1 MNLNWATVIDEMLK
15 DPTRV
20 DVIDWAENEIG
31 FGRGTPGQHRAIK
44 VIRSGADISE
54 FLGRTPNVLNE
65 MLQATSPVQWR
76 CNPEPSE
83 WNAIQIVH
91 HLADNESVNA
101 VRIRSV
107 LTEDTPEIFGYDSD
121 PWTRFFSIEPIM
133 DALERFR
140 VCRRNTL
147 ALMGNLTEA
156 DKSKQGI
163 LSYRGAESLRV
174 LLAVLAGHDLDHIWQ
189 LGDVLEL
196 QRSDFG
202 VDI

>member
-1 MNLNWATVIDEMLK
+1 MNFNWATVLDEMLK
-15 DPTRV
+15 DPSRV
-20 DVIDWAENEIG
+20 DLLDWAENEIR
-31 FGRGTPGQHRAIK
+31 FDRCTPGQHRAVKIIK
-44 VIRSGADISE
+44 SGHDVSALLS
-54 FLGRTPNVLNE
+54 RTPYVIKE
-65 MLQATSPVQWR
+65 MLRATQPDQWSR
-76 CNPEPSE
+76 NPGPGE
-83 WNAIQIVH
+83 WNAIQVIH

-101 VRIRSV
+101 VRIRSI

-147 ALMGNLTEA
+147 ALMNTMTDV
-156 DKSKQGI
+156 DKDKRGV

-174 LLAVLAGHDLDHIWQ
+174 LLAVLAGHDLDHMWQ